1 MLNSKE
7 IIFFVLVFL
16 AIVLSD
22 MISSRLMEKMPKTK
36 IFAPMIV
43 ALFVTLVLVTLYI
56 LGKVSQD
63 NFHFEVTPYKKCDGG
78 AYMTQSGPN
87 QEFCKKLLST
97 QEGQDKYNMFNC
109 GTGDYHG
116 RPLNF
121 GPFTPLSNDQW
132 ENTSC
137 DKPNTRNNWAPIPL

>member
-1 MLNSKE
+1 MLNSRE
-7 IIFFVLVFL
+7 IIFFVLVFV

-22 MISSRLMEKMPKTK
+22 MISTRVMEKMPKTK
-36 IFAPMIV
+36 VFVPLLV
-43 ALFVTLVLVTLYI
+43 ALILTMVLVGLYI
-56 LGKVSQD
+56 LGKVAQD
-63 NFHFEVTPYKKCDGG
+63 NFRFEVTDVKKCDGG

-87 QEFCKKLLST
+87 HEMCKTLLST

-109 GTGDYHG
+109 GGGEFHG

-121 GPFTPLSNDQW
+121 GPLTPLSNSNW

-137 DKPNTRNNWAPIPL
+137 EKPNTTNNWTPIPL